1 MFIKIKKRKDCS
13 AHFDFC
19 LEKISHP
26 HWFSN
31 ATAFARPAGKWSSI
45 LCQIANFDET
55 IHPFEI
61 PKNAGEKLGKEMT
74 PSLTF
79 GLPWTVVD
87 YFTVHSRRESIL
99 TVLGKAP
106 GCMASNLLVWCW
118 HRNNWD
124 SLECCH
130 LRDDTGPSPFE
141 LLWRNKQRFDEY
153 LTLSSSWGQT
163 TLEIAASTT

>member
-1 MFIKIKKRKDCS
+1 
-13 AHFDFC
+13 
-19 LEKISHP
+19 
-26 HWFSN
+26 
-31 ATAFARPAGKWSSI
+31 
-45 LCQIANFDET
+45 
-55 IHPFEI
+55 
-61 PKNAGEKLGKEMT
+61 MT
-74 PSLTF
+74 PSFAF

-99 TVLGKAP
+99 TVLGKVP

-163 TLEIAASTT
+163 TLEFHDLTLGYSGYYLLTWRLSSILFPYFSKSCVFSRYVFYQTSHNCEWRENEKVCPL